1 MHLKQATRF
10 DPPGLALPSCR
21 GLPGVRRGSPS
32 RSRRSTSLGGGL
44 DFKGWMRFQTDL
56 DFRYD
61 IMKFDGSEYAPC
73 QVHETSMYALST
85 VPILQFT

>member
-21 GLPGVRRGSPS
+21 GLPGVRHGSHS

-44 DFKGWMRFQTDL
+44 DFKWVCLKMLCSPKPNGFADHYPYYFIGLFHWEYTLFS
-56 DFRYD
+56 D
-61 IMKFDGSEYAPC
+61 IPNDG
-73 QVHETSMYALST
+73 
-85 VPILQFT
+85 